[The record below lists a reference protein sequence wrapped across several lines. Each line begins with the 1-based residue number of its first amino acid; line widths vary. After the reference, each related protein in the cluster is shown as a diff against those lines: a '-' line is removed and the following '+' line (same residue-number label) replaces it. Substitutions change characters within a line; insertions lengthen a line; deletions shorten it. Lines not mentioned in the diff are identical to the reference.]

1 MKLEFIKEVKPDST
15 IFYYTKANDI
25 FVEGSL
31 SLDEDVARVM
41 FDNIVKTKQVK
52 PVETVLKTVIIEE
65 SVDN

>member
-1 MKLEFIKEVKPDST
+1 MKLVFVKEVKPDNT
-15 IFYYTKANDI
+15 IYYYTKANDI

-52 PVETVLKTVIIEE
+52 PIETVLKTVIIEE

>member
-1 MKLEFIKEVKPDST
+1 MKLEFIKEVQPDST
-15 IFYYTKANDI
+15 IYYYTKANDI

-31 SLDEDVARVM
+31 SLDEDVARVR

>member
-15 IFYYTKANDI
+15 IYYYTKANDI

-31 SLDEDVARVM
+31 SLDEDVARVR